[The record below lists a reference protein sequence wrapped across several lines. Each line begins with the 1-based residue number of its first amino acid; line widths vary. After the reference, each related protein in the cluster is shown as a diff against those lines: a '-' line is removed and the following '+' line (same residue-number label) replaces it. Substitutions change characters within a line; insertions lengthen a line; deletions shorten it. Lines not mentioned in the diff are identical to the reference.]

1 MIAEDQVYVVGYQIG
16 DWLEL
21 GMYQT
26 EIESQSKV
34 VLRTDN
40 NYVYLGVG
48 IKLYKLAIPKM
59 QAVFVIESEH
69 QAPIIDMTVTPQAL
83 VTT

>member
-16 DWLEL
+16 DWQEL

-26 EIESQSKV
+26 EIEGQSKV

-40 NYVYLGVG
+40 NCVYLGMG
-48 IKLYKLAIPKM
+48 IKLYKLTIPKM
-59 QAVFVIESEH
+59 QPLFVIESEH
-69 QAPIIDMTVTPQAL
+69 LAPIINMTVTPQAI